1 MTAQR
6 YLHTYGLGP
15 EVFGHVAVVD
25 RLHAARNPAACFHGK
40 PITLA
45 DHAASR
51 WIVEPLRLLD
61 CCQETDG
68 GQGSSSP
75 AWSGPAICPGRPPS
89 SSPRRR
95 GRAGRRSR

>member
-1 MTAQR
+1 MAAQR
-6 YLHTYGLGP
+6 YLHTYGLTP
-15 EVFGHVAVVD
+15 EAFGHVAVTD
-25 RLHAARNPAACFHGK
+25 RRHAATNPAAYFHGK

-68 GQGSSSP
+68 GQALVVTTAERARTCG
-75 AWSGPAICPGRPPS
+75 SGPR
-89 SSPRRR
+89 
-95 GRAGRRSR
+95 